1 MDYVSGYILSEDLK
15 KVLLIRKNRPTWQ
28 AGKLNAIGGKI
39 EETDLSPLFALIR
52 EVKEETGLET
62 YESQWNKLDGIK
74 RDGEFKLHI
83 FYTVSDKLLYTA
95 KTMEDE
101 EVGIYKIDDL
111 QYESLMN
118 TVHFC
123 IEKAIFLAEHKNM
136 EVI

>member
-83 FYTVSDKLLYTA
+83 FYTVNDSLLYSASTQE
-95 KTMEDE
+95 TE
-101 EVGIYKIDDL
+101 EVSIYDIAALGKED
-111 QYESLMN
+111 LMN
-118 TVHFC
+118 TVEFS
-123 IEKAIFLAEHKNM
+123 IKKAVFLAQHESM